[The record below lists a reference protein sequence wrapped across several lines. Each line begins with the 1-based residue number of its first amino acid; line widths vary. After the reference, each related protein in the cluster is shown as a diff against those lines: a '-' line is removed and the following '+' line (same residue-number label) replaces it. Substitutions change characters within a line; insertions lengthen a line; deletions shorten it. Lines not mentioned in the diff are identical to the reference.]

1 MKYFLYKG
9 FRMVLLSDLM
19 GRYIAAVADDMR
31 VRDQVVCENLRR
43 IRLGAL
49 LVLPIFIVAA
59 VLLLPGT
66 WQAHDGAVVSWKLA
80 VGLTHLASLCCAL
93 VIAVLAHRALHR
105 NPAGRLGRV
114 LPVAAAVVTLLIG
127 LALTLFYQWVM
138 PKTSP
143 MVVTALGVAML
154 LFLRPA
160 VSAVLFVGL
169 AVLGFV
175 ALPLTQHDPALLAS
189 GRISA
194 LVIPLVALAFSI
206 LSWRKNTVNIL
217 LSRSL
222 AQANAT
228 LAAKQVELERLA
240 WHDGLTGLCNRTE
253 FMRRANQELLRALRH
268 QHPTSFLLLDL
279 DHFKRVNDHYGHP
292 TGDAVLCHVA
302 HLLTQSV
309 RSTDLVARL
318 GGEEFIVLL
327 PQTGLDAA
335 LQCAEK
341 LRLAVQNQPLA
352 TEAAGPLHITV
363 SLGVVEVPH
372 DAGADMTAAYA
383 AIDRALYLA
392 KKGGRN
398 RVEVGVLQDGFRPT
412 EPARLVA

>member
-1 MKYFLYKG
+1 MALLTDLLHRLY
-9 FRMVLLSDLM
+9 
-19 GRYIAAVADDMR
+19 ATAADDAL
-31 VRDQVVCENLRR
+31 VRDHVAVDNLRR
-43 IRLGAL
+43 IRLNAAL
-49 LVLPIFIVAA
+49 ILPIFLVASA
-59 VLLLPGT
+59 LLLPGS
-66 WQAHDGAVVSWKLA
+66 WPARGDAAVSWQLA
-80 VGLTHLASLCCAL
+80 VGLTHLTGFCMAVVLGVVAHWAL
-93 VIAVLAHRALHR
+93 QHNPTGRLARAL
-105 NPAGRLGRV
+105 
-114 LPVAAAVVTLLIG
+114 PVVVAVVTLLVG
-127 LALTLFYQWVM
+127 LALTLFYQWVA
-138 PKTSP
+138 PKTSTT
-143 MVVTALGVAML
+143 VVTAVGVAL
-154 LFLRPA
+154 VLYLRPLVA
-160 VSAVLFVGL
+160 AVLFVGL

-175 ALPLTQHDPALLAS
+175 TLPLTQPDPLLLAS
-189 GRISA
+189 GRVSA
-194 LVIPLVALAFSI
+194 IVIPLVALAFSM

-302 HLLTQSV
+302 HLLAQGV

-341 LRLAVQNQPLA
+341 LRLAVQNQPLD
-352 TEAAGPLHITV
+352 TEADGPLSITV
-363 SLGVVEVPH
+363 SLGVVEVPS
-372 DAGADMTAAYA
+372 DVGADMTAAYA
-383 AIDRALYLA
+383 AIDRALYRA
-392 KKGGRN
+392 KSAGRN
-398 RVEVGVLQDGFRPT
+398 CVEVGVLQDGFSPT
-412 EPARLVA
+412 EPARLAA

>member
-1 MKYFLYKG
+1 M
-9 FRMVLLSDLM
+9 
-19 GRYIAAVADDMR
+19 
-31 VRDQVVCENLRR
+31 
-43 IRLGAL
+43 
-49 LVLPIFIVAA
+49 
-59 VLLLPGT
+59 
-66 WQAHDGAVVSWKLA
+66 
-80 VGLTHLASLCCAL
+80 
-93 VIAVLAHRALHR
+93 
-105 NPAGRLGRV
+105 
-114 LPVAAAVVTLLIG
+114 
-127 LALTLFYQWVM
+127 
-138 PKTSP
+138 
-143 MVVTALGVAML
+143 
-154 LFLRPA
+154 
-160 VSAVLFVGL
+160 LFVGL

-175 ALPLTQHDPALLAS
+175 TLPLTQPDPLLLAS
-189 GRISA
+189 GRVSA
-194 LVIPLVALAFSI
+194 IVIPLVALAFSM

-302 HLLTQSV
+302 HLLAQGV

-341 LRLAVQNQPLA
+341 LRLAVQNQPLD
-352 TEAAGPLHITV
+352 TEADGPLSITV
-363 SLGVVEVPH
+363 SLGVVEVPS
-372 DAGADMTAAYA
+372 DVGADMTAAYA
-383 AIDRALYLA
+383 AIDRALYRA
-392 KKGGRN
+392 KSAGRN
-398 RVEVGVLQDGFRPT
+398 CVEVGVLQDGFSPT
-412 EPARLVA
+412 EPARLAA

>member
-1 MKYFLYKG
+1 
-9 FRMVLLSDLM
+9 MVLLTELR
-19 GRYIAAVADDMR
+19 GRLSAAVADDMR

-66 WQAHDGAVVSWKLA
+66 WQSRDGAMVSWKLA
-80 VGLTHLASLCCAL
+80 VGLTHLASLFCAL
-93 VIAVLAHRALHR
+93 VIGALAHSALHR
-105 NPAGRLGRV
+105 NPAGRLARV
-114 LPVAAAVVTLLIG
+114 LPVATAVVTLLIG

-138 PKTSP
+138 PRTSP

-154 LFLRPA
+154 LYLRPS

-175 ALPLTQHDPALLAS
+175 ALPLTQHDPVLLAS

-194 LVIPLVALAFSI
+194 LVIPLVALMFSI
-206 LSWRKNTVNIL
+206 LSWRKNTVTIL

-292 TGDAVLCHVA
+292 TGDAVLRHVA
-302 HLLTQSV
+302 DLLTQSV

-341 LRLAVQNQPLA
+341 LRFAVQNQPLS
-352 TEAAGPLHITV
+352 TEVDGPLFITV
-363 SLGVVEVPH
+363 SLGVVDVPH
-372 DAGADMTAAYA
+372 DSGADMTAAYA
-383 AIDRALYLA
+383 AIDRALYRA
-392 KKGGRN
+392 KEGGRN
-398 RVEVGVLQDGFRPT
+398 RVEVGVLQDGFSPT
-412 EPARLVA
+412 EPARLAA